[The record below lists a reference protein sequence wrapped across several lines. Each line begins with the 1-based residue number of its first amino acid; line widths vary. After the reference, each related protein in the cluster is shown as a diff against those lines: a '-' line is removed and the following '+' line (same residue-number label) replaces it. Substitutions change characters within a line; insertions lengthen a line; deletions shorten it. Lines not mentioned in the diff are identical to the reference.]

1 MKTIISVLTMLLSC
15 AMIYAQNDAPTSVSP
30 HPAKVEKAT
39 AQHHHAPSSPNC
51 TVPNDAT
58 AIELTDIQLIE
69 SSKKLSDAE
78 KIAFEQRA
86 KTEHETQNPELRLSN
101 EPVLYLIQEGRCMAT
116 FPAVE
121 KDKESVTIN
130 ISEVETGNTFLMR
143 LKFTPKL

>member
-1 MKTIISVLTMLLSC
+1 MKTIISILTLSLSC
-15 AMIYAQNDAPTSVSP
+15 VMMYAQNEAPASP
-30 HPAKVEKAT
+30 QPAKVEKAT
-39 AQHHHAPSSPNC
+39 AQHHHIPSPSNC
-51 TVPNDAT
+51 TVPDDAI

-78 KIAFEQRA
+78 KTAFEQRA

-101 EPVLYLIQEGRCMAT
+101 ESVLYIIQEGQCMAT

-121 KDKESVTIN
+121 KDKEYVTIN
-130 ISEVETGNTFLMR
+130 IPDVETGGTFLMR